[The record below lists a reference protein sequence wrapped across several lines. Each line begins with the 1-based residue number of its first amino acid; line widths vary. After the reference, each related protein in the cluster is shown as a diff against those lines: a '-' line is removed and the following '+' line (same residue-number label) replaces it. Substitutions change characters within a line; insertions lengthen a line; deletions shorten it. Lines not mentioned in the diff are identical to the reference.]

1 MPTSELQVKSTQP
14 KQNASKAEVASWVIY
29 HFANAGYV
37 AVVVAAIFNAYF
49 VETVCGGSIPK
60 GTATLLWTIA
70 VGLANF
76 MVVASAPLIG
86 TMCDYSAAKKK
97 VLVASTIGCVLLTSL
112 LYFVGPG
119 AIYLGFILIA
129 FSYFMFSTGENVL
142 ASFLPEVSD
151 VSTFGK
157 ISGIGCMVSHL
168 GGLAVLGV
176 CLAYVNWAQAHGQA
190 AEQYVPIT
198 ALIVAI
204 NFIVFAIPL
213 MLFLKEQA
221 SHHDLPKGKTHWQVG
236 IERIK
241 NTVAQ
246 APKFR
251 DLFRL
256 LATIFCYTCGT
267 STVVVLAAVYAK
279 QVMGFT
285 FSDTIAMFIVINITA
300 TASAYVFGWINDKLG
315 SKPTLILTL
324 ISWIGSALVL
334 ALAQDRVVFW
344 IAANLVGI
352 ANGASFTVGRAMI
365 GQFAP
370 RGRAGEFFGLWGL
383 AGKSAAIVGPITYG
397 LVAHLTNNNHRLA
410 IMCPAVF
417 FAIALIIL
425 FTINEQRGRQ
435 AAISEDEL
443 KF

>member
-1 MPTSELQVKSTQP
+1 MPTSELADSVKSTVP
-14 KQNASKAEVASWVIY
+14 TYRATKAEVISWIVY
-29 HFANAGYV
+29 HFANAGYT

-49 VETVCGGSIPK
+49 VETVCGSGMPK
-60 GTATLLWTIA
+60 GTPTLLWTLA

-76 MVVASAPLIG
+76 MVVTSAPLLG
-86 TMCDYSAAKKK
+86 TICDYSAAKKM
-97 VLVASTIGCVLLTSL
+97 VLVASTIGCTILTSL

-119 AIYLGFILIA
+119 SVTLGFVLVA

-142 ASFLPEVSD
+142 ASFLPEVAD
-151 VSTFGK
+151 VSTYGK
-157 ISGIGCMVSHL
+157 ISGLGCMVSHL
-168 GGLAVLGV
+168 GGLAVLGL
-176 CLAYVNWAQAHGQA
+176 CLGYVNWAQAHGQVA
-190 AEQYVPIT
+190 AQYVPVT
-198 ALIVAI
+198 ALFVAV
-204 NFIVFAIPL
+204 NFALFSIPL
-213 MLFLKEQA
+213 MLFLKEKA
-221 SHHDLPKGKTHWQVG
+221 SHHTLPKGKTHWQVG
-236 IERIK
+236 IERIQ

-267 STVVVLAAVYAK
+267 STVVVLAGVYAK

-285 FSDTIAMFIVINITA
+285 FPETIMMFIVINLTA

-324 ISWIGSALVL
+324 LTWIGSALVL
-334 ALAQDRVVFW
+334 ALAQDKTVFW

-383 AGKSAAIVGPITYG
+383 AGKSAAIVGPISYG
-397 LVAHLTNNNHRLA
+397 LVTSLTSNNHRLA
-410 IMCPAVF
+410 IMCPAVY
-417 FAIALIIL
+417 FAIALVIL
-425 FTINEQRGRQ
+425 FTINEQRGRL
-435 AAISEDEL
+435 AATSDEA
-443 KF
+443 